1 MLENY
6 SPNRKKLEMIPNSN
20 SNGLTPMMKQ
30 YLEIKEEYFEEIL
43 FYRMGDFYEMFFND
57 AKIAS
62 SVLDITLTK
71 RGQWNNNDIPM
82 CGIPFHSSESYLS
95 KLISNGYRVAVC
107 EQINE
112 IENDVKKNKG
122 PMKRKVVRVIT
133 PGTVLEENFFDDN
146 PNNFLCSWNEVNG
159 RHSISWVDLSTG
171 IFCVQKIDINQ
182 SNAFETALER
192 LSPRELIMPLKMKEQ
207 KPHYFRGC
215 VTFQADS
222 LFQSDACEERLKK
235 FYKTKS
241 LDAFGEFSRS
251 CISTAGAI
259 LGYVNLTQKGKLP
272 LLKKIKQW
280 KNIDV
285 MEIDIFS
292 RKSLELLKTQSGE
305 KNGSFF
311 NAINQTLTSGGA
323 RLLLERLNGPSL
335 DKLEINKRLD
345 TVSNFVS
352 ENLLRKKVRDV
363 LKLIPDIERSLT
375 RLQFDRGGPRDL
387 ISIKT
392 GCEKAYEI
400 SKLISDHDFTFPEK
414 ELNEISSNLTIDTSF
429 IKELDLAISENPP
442 LFARDGNFI
451 KKGFSN
457 ELDETKLTRD
467 NSREKILSLQVKY
480 INQTGVQSLKIKFNN
495 VLGYHLEVRKNH
507 ETKLLEQEEFIHRQG
522 TAQASRFTTAELV
535 SIESKLTD
543 ARSKSLNIELEIYE
557 SLVKNCLQ
565 RSEKLLSIFQGIS
578 SLDVAIGFAELAHKW
593 NYSRPEISNE
603 RIFNVVAGRHP
614 VIEQILNKEKDASF
628 ISNNCNL
635 SDQKIWLITGPN
647 MGGKSTF
654 LRQNA
659 IINIMAQMG
668 SFVPA
673 EKATIGIS
681 DRIFSRVGSGDD
693 LSRGQSTFMV
703 EMIETASILNHAT
716 EKSFVIL
723 DEIGRGT
730 STWDGLSLAWSII
743 EKLHN
748 DINCKTLF
756 ATHYH
761 ELTTLERSLKKLSLK
776 TLEAKEYNDEIIFL
790 YNLVNGS
797 ANKSYGL
804 EVAKLAGVP
813 FDVIKRAK
821 DILKNLE
828 SDYKIDDKLPLF
840 NERKEKEVVNK
851 ISKKLNEIVPDSV
864 SPIQALEILY
874 ELKRLNKNN

>member
-6 SPNRKKLEMIPNSN
+6 SPTEKKLEMIPNSN

-57 AKIAS
+57 AKVAS

-95 KLISNGYRVAVC
+95 KLINNGYRVAVC

-133 PGTVLEENFFDDN
+133 PGTVLEESFFDDN

-429 IKELDLAISENPP
+429 IKELDLAISESPP

-457 ELDETKLTRD
+457 ELDEIKLIRD
-467 NSREKILSLQVKY
+467 NSKEKILSLQAKY

-578 SLDVAIGFAELAHKW
+578 SLDVAIGFAELAYKW

>member
-6 SPNRKKLEMIPNSN
+6 SPTKKKLEMIPNSN

-57 AKIAS
+57 AKVAS

-95 KLISNGYRVAVC
+95 KLINNGYRVAVC

-429 IKELDLAISENPP
+429 IKELDLAISESPP

-457 ELDETKLTRD
+457 ELDEIKLIRD

-603 RIFNVVAGRHP
+603 RIFNVVDGRHP

>member
-1 MLENY
+1 MLENQ
-6 SPNRKKLEMIPNSN
+6 SSTENKLEMMPNSN
-20 SNGLTPMMKQ
+20 SVGLTPMMKQ
-30 YLEIKEEYFEEIL
+30 YLEIKEEYYEEIL

-57 AKIAS
+57 AKVAS

-95 KLISNGYRVAVC
+95 KLISNGYKVALC
-107 EQINE
+107 EQFNDL
-112 IENDVKKNKG
+112 ENDIKKNKG

-133 PGTVLEENFFDDN
+133 PGTILEESFFDDN

-159 RHSISWVDLSTG
+159 SHSISWVDLSTG
-171 IFCVQKIDINQ
+171 IFCVQKIDMNQ

-192 LSPRELIMPLKMKEQ
+192 LSPRELLMPLKMKEK
-207 KPHYFRGC
+207 KPNYFKGC

-222 LFQSDACEERLKK
+222 LFQSDVCEERLKK
-235 FYKTKS
+235 FYKIKS
-241 LDAFGEFSRS
+241 LVAFGEFSRS

-259 LGYVNLTQKGKLP
+259 LGYVSLTQKGKLP

-280 KNIDV
+280 KSIEV

-305 KNGSFF
+305 KNGSLF
-311 NAINQTLTSGGA
+311 NAINQTLTSGGT

-352 ENLLRKKVRDV
+352 ENLLRKKIRDV
-363 LKLIPDIERSLT
+363 LKLIPDIERSLS
-375 RLQFDRGGPRDL
+375 RIQFDRGGPRDL

-400 SKLISDHDFTFPEK
+400 SKLISDHDFTFPKK
-414 ELNEISSNLTIDTSF
+414 ELNEVSKNLTIDIGF
-429 IKELDLAISENPP
+429 IKELDLAITESPP

-457 ELDETKLTRD
+457 ELDEIKLIRD
-467 NSREKILSLQVKY
+467 NSREKILSLQLRY
-480 INQTGVQSLKIKFNN
+480 INQTGIQSLKIKFNN
-495 VLGYHLEVRKNH
+495 VLGYHLEVRKTH
-507 ETKLLEQEEFIHRQG
+507 ETKLLEQDEFIHRQG

-535 SIESKLTD
+535 NIESKLTD
-543 ARSKSLNIELEIYE
+543 ARFKSLNIELEIYE

-578 SLDVAIGFAELAHKW
+578 SLDVAIGFAELAYKW

-603 RIFNVVAGRHP
+603 RIFNVVSGRHP
-614 VIEQILNKEKDASF
+614 VIEQILNKEKDESF

-635 SDQKIWLITGPN
+635 SDQIIWLITGPN

-716 EKSFVIL
+716 EKSLVIL

-748 DINCKTLF
+748 DLNCKTLF

-821 DILKNLE
+821 AILKSLE

-840 NERKEKEVVNK
+840 NDKKEKKAVTK
-851 ISKKLNEIVPDSV
+851 ISKKLDEIVPDSV

>member
-6 SPNRKKLEMIPNSN
+6 SPNRKELEMIPNSN

-95 KLISNGYRVAVC
+95 KLINNGYRVAVC

-133 PGTVLEENFFDDN
+133 PGTVLEESFFDDN

-241 LDAFGEFSRS
+241 LEAFGEFSRS

-292 RKSLELLKTQSGE
+292 RKSLELLKTQTGE

-414 ELNEISSNLTIDTSF
+414 ELNEISSNLTIDISF
-429 IKELDLAISENPP
+429 IKELDLAISESPP

-457 ELDETKLTRD
+457 ELDEIKLIRD
-467 NSREKILSLQVKY
+467 NSKEKILSLQVKY

-565 RSEKLLSIFQGIS
+565 RSEKLLSIFQGLS

>member
-1 MLENY
+1 
-6 SPNRKKLEMIPNSN
+6 MIPNSN

-57 AKIAS
+57 AKVAS

-133 PGTVLEENFFDDN
+133 PGTVLEVNFFDDN

-182 SNAFETALER
+182 SNALETALER

-241 LDAFGEFSRS
+241 LEAFGEFSRS

-345 TVSNFVS
+345 TVSNFLS

-400 SKLISDHDFTFPEK
+400 SKLISDHDFTFPEN
-414 ELNEISSNLTIDTSF
+414 ELNEISSNLTIDLSF
-429 IKELDLAISENPP
+429 IKQLDLAISESPP

-457 ELDETKLTRD
+457 ELDEIKLIRD
-467 NSREKILSLQVKY
+467 NSKEKILSLQAKY

-603 RIFNVVAGRHP
+603 CIFNVVAGRHP
-614 VIEQILNKEKDASF
+614 VIEQILNKEKDTSF

-840 NERKEKEVVNK
+840 NERKEKEVINK
-851 ISKKLNEIVPDSV
+851 ISKKLNEIVPDSI

>member
-6 SPNRKKLEMIPNSN
+6 SPNRKELEMIPNSN

-57 AKIAS
+57 AKVAS

-241 LDAFGEFSRS
+241 LEAFGEFSRS

-414 ELNEISSNLTIDTSF
+414 ELNEISSNLTIDINF
-429 IKELDLAISENPP
+429 IKELDLAISESPP

-457 ELDETKLTRD
+457 ELDEIKLIRD
-467 NSREKILSLQVKY
+467 NSKEKILSLQAKY

-603 RIFNVVAGRHP
+603 CIFNVVAGRHP

-851 ISKKLNEIVPDSV
+851 ISKKLNEIVPDSI

-874 ELKRLNKNN
+874 ELKKLNKNN

>member
-1 MLENY
+1 
-6 SPNRKKLEMIPNSN
+6 MIPNSN

-30 YLEIKEEYFEEIL
+30 YLEIKEDYFEEIL

-82 CGIPFHSSESYLS
+82 CGIPFHSSESYLG

-182 SNAFETALER
+182 SNALETALER
-192 LSPRELIMPLKMKEQ
+192 LSPRELIMPLKMKER

-241 LDAFGEFSRS
+241 LEAFGEFSRS

-335 DKLEINKRLD
+335 DKLEINNRLD

-414 ELNEISSNLTIDTSF
+414 ELNEISSNLTIDSSF
-429 IKELDLAISENPP
+429 IKELDLAISESPP

-457 ELDETKLTRD
+457 ELDEIKLIRD
-467 NSREKILSLQVKY
+467 NSKEKILSLQAKY

-603 RIFNVVAGRHP
+603 CIFNVVAGRHP

-821 DILKNLE
+821 DILKSLE

-851 ISKKLNEIVPDSV
+851 ISKKLNEIVPDSI

>member
-1 MLENY
+1 
-6 SPNRKKLEMIPNSN
+6 MIPNSN

-82 CGIPFHSSESYLS
+82 CGIPFHSSENYLS
-95 KLISNGYRVAVC
+95 KLINNGYRVAVC

-182 SNAFETALER
+182 SNALETALER

-222 LFQSDACEERLKK
+222 LFQSDACEERLKN

-400 SKLISDHDFTFPEK
+400 SKLISDHDFTFPKK
-414 ELNEISSNLTIDTSF
+414 ELNEISKNLTVDISF
-429 IKELDLAISENPP
+429 IKELDLAITESPP

-457 ELDETKLTRD
+457 ELDEIKLIRD

-565 RSEKLLSIFQGIS
+565 RSKKLLNIFQGLS
-578 SLDVAIGFAELAHKW
+578 SLDVAIGFAELAYKW

-614 VIEQILNKEKDASF
+614 VIEQILNKEKDTSF

-851 ISKKLNEIVPDSV
+851 ISKKLNEIVPDSI

>member
-6 SPNRKKLEMIPNSN
+6 SPTKKKLEMIPNSN

-57 AKIAS
+57 AKVAS

-429 IKELDLAISENPP
+429 IKELDLAISESPP

-457 ELDETKLTRD
+457 ELDEIKLIRD
-467 NSREKILSLQVKY
+467 NSKEKILSLQAKY

-603 RIFNVVAGRHP
+603 CIFNVVAGRHP

-821 DILKNLE
+821 DILKNLM
-828 SDYKIDDKLPLF
+828 K
-840 NERKEKEVVNK
+840 
-851 ISKKLNEIVPDSV
+851 
-864 SPIQALEILY
+864 
-874 ELKRLNKNN
+874 

>member
-6 SPNRKKLEMIPNSN
+6 SPTEKKLEMIPNSN

-57 AKIAS
+57 AKVAS

-159 RHSISWVDLSTG
+159 CHSISWVDLSTG
-171 IFCVQKIDINQ
+171 IFCVQKIDMNQ
-182 SNAFETALER
+182 SNALETALER

-241 LDAFGEFSRS
+241 LEAFGEFSRS

-285 MEIDIFS
+285 MEIDVFS

-335 DKLEINKRLD
+335 DNLEINNRLD

-400 SKLISDHDFTFPEK
+400 SKLILDHDFTFPEK
-414 ELNEISSNLTIDTSF
+414 ELNEISSNLTINTSF
-429 IKELDLAISENPP
+429 IKELDLAITESPP

-457 ELDETKLTRD
+457 ELDEIKLIRD
-467 NSREKILSLQVKY
+467 NSREKILSLQAKY

-557 SLVKNCLQ
+557 ILVKNCLQ

-603 RIFNVVAGRHP
+603 CIFNVVAGRHP
-614 VIEQILNKEKDASF
+614 VIEQILNKEKDTSF

-840 NERKEKEVVNK
+840 NQTKEKEAVTKV
-851 ISKKLNEIVPDSV
+851 SKKLNEIVPDSI

>member
-6 SPNRKKLEMIPNSN
+6 SPTEKKLEMIPNSN

-57 AKIAS
+57 AKVAS

-122 PMKRKVVRVIT
+122 PLKRKVVRVIT

-159 RHSISWVDLSTG
+159 HHSISWVDLSTG

-182 SNAFETALER
+182 ANAFETALER

-241 LDAFGEFSRS
+241 LEAFGEFSRS

-429 IKELDLAISENPP
+429 IKELDLAISESPP

-457 ELDETKLTRD
+457 ELDEIKLIRD
-467 NSREKILSLQVKY
+467 NSKEKILSLQAKY

-535 SIESKLTD
+535 IIESKLTD

-603 RIFNVVAGRHP
+603 CIFNVVAGRHP

-673 EKATIGIS
+673 EEATIGIS

-821 DILKNLE
+821 DILKSLE

-851 ISKKLNEIVPDSV
+851 ISKKLNEIVPDSI

>member
-1 MLENY
+1 
-6 SPNRKKLEMIPNSN
+6 MIPNSN

-57 AKIAS
+57 AKVAS

-133 PGTVLEENFFDDN
+133 PGTILEESFFDDN

-159 RHSISWVDLSTG
+159 SHSISWVDLSTG

-241 LDAFGEFSRS
+241 LEAFGEFSRS

-335 DKLEINKRLD
+335 DKLEINNRLD
-345 TVSNFVS
+345 TVSNFVP

-429 IKELDLAISENPP
+429 IKELDLAISESPP

-457 ELDETKLTRD
+457 ELDEIKLIRD
-467 NSREKILSLQVKY
+467 NSKEKILSLQAKY

-603 RIFNVVAGRHP
+603 RIFNVVDGRHP

-840 NERKEKEVVNK
+840 NQTKEKEAVTKV
-851 ISKKLNEIVPDSV
+851 SKKLNEIVPDSV

>member
-1 MLENY
+1 
-6 SPNRKKLEMIPNSN
+6 MIPNSN

-57 AKIAS
+57 AKVAS

-95 KLISNGYRVAVC
+95 KLINNGYRVAVC

-207 KPHYFRGC
+207 KPYYFRGC

-241 LDAFGEFSRS
+241 LEAFGEFSRS

-429 IKELDLAISENPP
+429 IKELDLAISESPP

-457 ELDETKLTRD
+457 ELDEIKLIRD

-603 RIFNVVAGRHP
+603 CIFNVVAGRHP
-614 VIEQILNKEKDASF
+614 VIEQILNKEKDTSF

-851 ISKKLNEIVPDSV
+851 ISKKLNEIVPDGI

>member
-1 MLENY
+1 
-6 SPNRKKLEMIPNSN
+6 MIPNSK

-57 AKIAS
+57 AKVAS

-146 PNNFLCSWNEVNG
+146 PNNFLCSWNEVSG

-241 LDAFGEFSRS
+241 LEAFGEFSRS

-429 IKELDLAISENPP
+429 IKELDLAISESPP

-457 ELDETKLTRD
+457 ELDEIKLIRD
-467 NSREKILSLQVKY
+467 NSKEKILSLQAKY

-603 RIFNVVAGRHP
+603 RIFNVVDGRHP

>member
-1 MLENY
+1 MLEIT
-6 SPNRKKLEMIPNSN
+6 PNRKKLEMIPNSK

-57 AKIAS
+57 AKVAS

-95 KLISNGYRVAVC
+95 KLISIGYRVAVC

-112 IENDVKKNKG
+112 IENDLKKNKG

-171 IFCVQKIDINQ
+171 IFCVQKIDVNQ
-182 SNAFETALER
+182 SNALETALER

-215 VTFQADS
+215 ITFQADS

-241 LDAFGEFSRS
+241 LEAFGEFSRS

-400 SKLISDHDFTFPEK
+400 SKLILDHDFTFPEK
-414 ELNEISSNLTIDTSF
+414 ELNEISSNLTIDTRF
-429 IKELDLAISENPP
+429 IKELVLAISESPP

-457 ELDETKLTRD
+457 ELDEIKIIRD
-467 NSREKILSLQVKY
+467 NSKEKILSLQAKY

-507 ETKLLEQEEFIHRQG
+507 ETKLLEKEEFIHRQG

-565 RSEKLLSIFQGIS
+565 RSEKLLNIFQSIS

-628 ISNNCNL
+628 ISNNRNL

-776 TLEAKEYNDEIIFL
+776 TLEAKEYYDEIIFL
-790 YNLVNGS
+790 YNLIDGS

-821 DILKNLE
+821 DILKNLA
-828 SDYKIDDKLPLF
+828 SDYKIDNKLPLF
-840 NERKEKEVVNK
+840 NQTKEKEAVTKV
-851 ISKKLNEIVPDSV
+851 SKKLNEIVPDSV

>member
-6 SPNRKKLEMIPNSN
+6 SPKKKLEMIPNSN

-95 KLISNGYRVAVC
+95 KLINNGYRVAVC

-159 RHSISWVDLSTG
+159 HHSISWVDLSTG

-182 SNAFETALER
+182 ANDFETALER

-292 RKSLELLKTQSGE
+292 RKSLELLKTQTGE

-311 NAINQTLTSGGA
+311 SAINQTLTSGGA

-400 SKLISDHDFTFPEK
+400 SKLISDHDFTFPKK
-414 ELNEISSNLTIDTSF
+414 ELNEISKNLTIDISF
-429 IKELDLAISENPP
+429 IKELDLAITESPP

-457 ELDETKLTRD
+457 ELDEIKLIRD

-557 SLVKNCLQ
+557 SLVKNSLQ
-565 RSEKLLSIFQGIS
+565 RSEKLLRIFQGLS
-578 SLDVAIGFAELAHKW
+578 SLDVAIGFAELAYKW

-673 EKATIGIS
+673 EKAKIGIS

-761 ELTTLERSLKKLSLK
+761 ELTILERSLKKLSLK

-851 ISKKLNEIVPDSV
+851 ISKKLNEIVPDSI

-874 ELKRLNKNN
+874 ELKKLNNNN

>member
-1 MLENY
+1 
-6 SPNRKKLEMIPNSN
+6 MIPNSN

-57 AKIAS
+57 AKVAS

-95 KLISNGYRVAVC
+95 KLINYGYRVAVC

-235 FYKTKS
+235 FYKTKT
-241 LDAFGEFSRS
+241 LEAFGEFGRS

-280 KNIDV
+280 KNINV

-414 ELNEISSNLTIDTSF
+414 ELNEISGNLTIDTSF
-429 IKELDLAISENPP
+429 IKELDLAISESPP

-457 ELDETKLTRD
+457 ELDEIKLIRD
-467 NSREKILSLQVKY
+467 NSKEKILSLQAKY

-535 SIESKLTD
+535 SIETKLTD

-603 RIFNVVAGRHP
+603 SIFNVVAGRHP

-851 ISKKLNEIVPDSV
+851 ISKKLNEIVPDSI

>member
-1 MLENY
+1 
-6 SPNRKKLEMIPNSN
+6 MIPNSN

-57 AKIAS
+57 AKVAS

-241 LDAFGEFSRS
+241 LEAFGEFSRS

-400 SKLISDHDFTFPEK
+400 SKLISDHEFTCPEK

-429 IKELDLAISENPP
+429 IKELDISISESPP

-457 ELDETKLTRD
+457 ELDEIKLIRD
-467 NSREKILSLQVKY
+467 NSKEKILSLQAKY

-507 ETKLLEQEEFIHRQG
+507 ETKLLAQEEFIHRQG

-821 DILKNLE
+821 DILKSLE

-851 ISKKLNEIVPDSV
+851 ISKKLNEIVPDSI

>member
-57 AKIAS
+57 AKVAS

-182 SNAFETALER
+182 SNALETALER

-414 ELNEISSNLTIDTSF
+414 ELNEISSNLIIDKSF
-429 IKELDLAISENPP
+429 IKELDLAISESPP

-457 ELDETKLTRD
+457 ELDEIKLIRD
-467 NSREKILSLQVKY
+467 NSKEKILSLQLKY

-603 RIFNVVAGRHP
+603 CIFNVVAGRHP

-840 NERKEKEVVNK
+840 NERKEKEAVNK
-851 ISKKLNEIVPDSV
+851 ISKKLNEIIPDSI

>member
-6 SPNRKKLEMIPNSN
+6 SPTEKKLEMIPNSN

-57 AKIAS
+57 AKVAS

-107 EQINE
+107 EQIHE

-159 RHSISWVDLSTG
+159 LHSVSWVDLSTG

-182 SNAFETALER
+182 ANAFETALER

-215 VTFQADS
+215 VTFQSDS

-241 LDAFGEFSRS
+241 LEAFGEFSRS

-335 DKLEINKRLD
+335 DKLEINNRLD

-414 ELNEISSNLTIDTSF
+414 ELNEISSNLSIDISF
-429 IKELDLAISENPP
+429 IKELDLAISESPP

-457 ELDETKLTRD
+457 ELDEIKIIRD
-467 NSREKILSLQVKY
+467 NSKEKILSLQEKY

-614 VIEQILNKEKDASF
+614 VIEQILNKEKDTGF

-681 DRIFSRVGSGDD
+681 DRIFSRVGSGDE

-776 TLEAKEYNDEIIFL
+776 TLEVKEYNDEIIFL

-797 ANKSYGL
+797 ANKSFGL
-804 EVAKLAGVP
+804 EVAKVAGVP

-864 SPIQALEILY
+864 SPIQALEILC

>member
-1 MLENY
+1 
-6 SPNRKKLEMIPNSN
+6 MIPNSN

-95 KLISNGYRVAVC
+95 KLINNGYRVAVC

-146 PNNFLCSWNEVNG
+146 PNNFLCSWNEING

-171 IFCVQKIDINQ
+171 IFCVQKIDTNQ
-182 SNAFETALER
+182 ANAFETALER

-241 LDAFGEFSRS
+241 LEAFGEFSRS

-352 ENLLRKKVRDV
+352 ENLLRKKARDV

-429 IKELDLAISENPP
+429 IKELDLAISESPP

-457 ELDETKLTRD
+457 ELDEIKLIRD

-557 SLVKNCLQ
+557 SLVKKCLQ
-565 RSEKLLSIFQGIS
+565 RSEQLLSIFQGLS
-578 SLDVAIGFAELAHKW
+578 SLDVAIGFAELAYKW